1 VRKTALIFILSIFL
15 VSLPAALLAK
25 ERIKLTPDTPASD
38 IVRMQPDQVDPSL
51 LPVEPIEKINTTGVP
66 PEIDINTWRLEVS
79 GEKVRK
85 PISLSY
91 KDLEAMNM
99 VKKKVLLICPSIFY
113 DYAEW
118 EGVLVSDI
126 LKQARVKKNY
136 NRIYF
141 KAADGFRT
149 GLDKE
154 EIRGNLLFLALKVN
168 GVVLPKEHG
177 YPVRLVAEDIL
188 GGAWVKWIT
197 SIEVN

>member
-1 VRKTALIFILSIFL
+1 VKRKITLLLIGLCVLLI
-15 VSLPAALLAK
+15 PAALLSK
-25 ERIKLTPDTPASD
+25 QRITLTPDSTASE
-38 IVRMQPDQVDPSL
+38 IVRMSPDQVDPSL
-51 LPVEPIEKINTTGVP
+51 LPVTPIEKIHTTGVP
-66 PEIDINTWRLEVS
+66 PKIDIETWRLEVF
-79 GEKVRK
+79 GEKVRN

-91 KDLEAMNM
+91 DELLGMNM
-99 VKKKVLLICPSIFY
+99 VEKKLLLICPSIFY

-126 LKQARVKKNY
+126 LKQARVRKNY

-149 GLDKE
+149 GLDRD
-154 EIRGNLLFLALKVN
+154 EIKGKLLFLALRVN
-168 GVVLPKEHG
+168 GEVLPEEHG
-177 YPVRLVAEDIL
+177 FPVRLVAEDIL

>member
-99 VKKKVLLICPSIFY
+99 VKKKVLLI
-113 DYAEW
+113 
-118 EGVLVSDI
+118 
-126 LKQARVKKNY
+126 
-136 NRIYF
+136 
-141 KAADGFRT
+141 
-149 GLDKE
+149 
-154 EIRGNLLFLALKVN
+154 
-168 GVVLPKEHG
+168 
-177 YPVRLVAEDIL
+177 
-188 GGAWVKWIT
+188 
-197 SIEVN
+197 